1 MPYLEYEMLE
11 VVQDRCGPFP
21 EPEACKILS
30 QILDGLEVAHSLGLA
45 HRSLSLEN
53 VMTDMAGNACII
65 DWGMVVKVALT
76 DRGIP
81 VGALK

>member
-1 MPYLEYEMLE
+1 MPHLDRDMLE
-11 VVQDRCGPFP
+11 VLQDRGEPLP
-21 EPEACKILS
+21 EPEALEIFS
-30 QILDGLEVAHSLGLA
+30 QILDGLEAAHSLGLA

-53 VMTDMAGNACII
+53 VTADVAGNACII

-81 VGALK
+81 VQIQ